1 MSLFGENRNGAF
13 HLKTK
18 ISCVPKGCLVGKIIV
33 YKHFFFFF
41 NYERYYC
48 TTIHR
53 YCNIIVNVFCNL
65 FNEKYAYEKNVYLT
79 TTICL

>member
-33 YKHFFFFF
+33 YKHFFFFLIM
-41 NYERYYC
+41 NV
-48 TTIHR
+48 
-53 YCNIIVNVFCNL
+53 IIVQQYTDIV
-65 FNEKYAYEKNVYLT
+65 
-79 TTICL
+79 I